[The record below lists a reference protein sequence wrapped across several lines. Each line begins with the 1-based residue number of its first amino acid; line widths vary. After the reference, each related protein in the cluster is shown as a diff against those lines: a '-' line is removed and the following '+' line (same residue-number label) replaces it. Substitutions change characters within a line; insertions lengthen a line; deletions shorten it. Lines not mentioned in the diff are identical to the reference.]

1 MTELWSYRL
10 RVKRLEE
17 QLEEAVREWALANKR
32 AIKGISDAFRA
43 EDRVKKAK
51 VELFNA
57 ENLVLRVELEGLG
70 CSMRPP
76 KPTS

>member
-10 RVKRLEE
+10 KVKRLEE
-17 QLEEAVREWALANKR
+17 QLEEAVREWALADTR
-32 AIKGISDAFRA
+32 AINGISDGFRA

-70 CSMRPP
+70 CSMR
-76 KPTS
+76 